1 MNFVKKYDT
10 YDKNADIQKK
20 VAENLLKFGKLNIKD
35 RKIKNVLEVG
45 CGTGIFT
52 RLFLNDFE
60 VENMILNDIFDTEK
74 YLEDIRYDDF
84 ICGDMDNINFPHVDF
99 IVSSSTFQW
108 SKDFEN
114 LIKKISKNC
123 NKILFS
129 IYIKEN
135 LLEIKNHFDISLN
148 YMEMEDI
155 KNILLKYFNVVKM
168 EDEKFE
174 KEFSSPIEA
183 LRHLKNTGVTGFK
196 KTNIEKIRSFP
207 HRKLTYVVGYF
218 FCEK

>member
-1 MNFVKKYDT
+1 MNFVKKYDI

-35 RKIKNVLEVG
+35 RKIKSVLEIG

-60 VENMILNDIFDTEK
+60 IEKMILNDIFDTEK
-74 YLEDIRYDDF
+74 YLEDINYDKF
-84 ICGDMDNINFPHVDF
+84 ICGNMDNLNFSRVDF
-99 IVSSSTFQW
+99 IISSSTFQW

-114 LIKKISKNC
+114 LIKKISENC

-155 KNILLKYFNVVKM
+155 KNILLKYFNFVKM
-168 EDEKFE
+168 KDEKFE

-207 HRKLTYVVGYF
+207 YRKLTYVVGYF